1 VLKESKKSR
10 LEQNQQSRFP
20 PLDWGRHLIEWLFEA
35 GPVLSTGM
43 GLAPL
48 CDRDLV
54 AWQENQGLLLTGWE
68 CSTMI
73 RLSRIYANG
82 ISQYTD
88 PRSIPPWSPDVREES
103 VKAATEAMQGW
114 LKKLASR

>member
-1 VLKESKKSR
+1 VPEKSKQSR
-10 LEQNQQSRFP
+10 LEKNPQSRFP
-20 PLDWGRHLIEWLFEA
+20 PLDWGGHLIGWLFEA

-68 CSTMI
+68 CSTLI
-73 RLSRIYANG
+73 RLSRIYASG
-82 ISQYTD
+82 LSQYTD
-88 PRSIPPWSPDVREES
+88 PKSAPPWAPPADP
-103 VKAATEAMQGW
+103 EAMKRATASRQEMM
-114 LKKLASR
+114 KRLASR